1 MPCFTGWFLLVIM
14 TLCLS
19 CFWEVPV
26 FFLLFSCWSFKIT
39 LQDSKGNEDVKV
51 FVKVNGKEF
60 PIGTLS
66 VDKYPQYTTSL
77 VFEKE
82 FELLHT
88 SKTSTISALGYKF
101 RHCKRKYP
109 SILLS
114 SIFSKKLE
122 HKFLFL
128 NRFSVF
134 YHI

>member
-14 TLCLS
+14 TLGLS

-51 FVKVNGKEF
+51 FVKVNG
-60 PIGTLS
+60 
-66 VDKYPQYTTSL
+66 
-77 VFEKE
+77 KE

-122 HKFLFL
+122 HKFLFH